1 MKKFYGHSFRLHG
14 IIPSLQFQLGGKT
27 MLVEV
32 KVVDVPIDYIFLLV
46 RNWIYSMKE
55 IMLFVFLVICFP
67 HEGIIVMI
75 DQLSLD
81 HY

>member
-1 MKKFYGHSFRLHG
+1 
-14 IIPSLQFQLGGKT
+14 

-32 KVVDVPIDYIFLLV
+32 EVVDTPLDYIFLLGQ
-46 RNWIYSMKE
+46 NWIYSMKE
-55 IMLFVFLVICFP
+55 IMLFMFLVICFP

-75 DQLSLD
+75 DQLLLD